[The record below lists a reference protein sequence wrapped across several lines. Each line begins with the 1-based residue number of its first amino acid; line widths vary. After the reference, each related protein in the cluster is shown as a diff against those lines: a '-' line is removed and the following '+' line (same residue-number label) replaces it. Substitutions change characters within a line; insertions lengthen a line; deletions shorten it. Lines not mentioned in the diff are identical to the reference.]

1 MAHRPYPS
9 RDRARKQLDRH
20 CYELGPAPRR
30 VLRHF
35 QPQLLNGTAAVVH
48 RDVEPM
54 AATLEPG
61 APPVDEYRLT
71 TR

>member
-1 MAHRPYPS
+1 MAHRPYSS

-30 VLRHF
+30 PLTDFEH
-35 QPQLLNGTAAVVH
+35 QLLDGTATIAKTIEPMTTSIT
-48 RDVEPM
+48 RDV
-54 AATLEPG
+54 
-61 APPVDEYRLT
+61 PPIDEYRLS